1 MKEIQQ
7 SIAKLNIDSADKEK
21 LSKEVSTLN
30 KEQRTLQDKVDE
42 FERELENEKVKKRQ
56 IEREI

>member
-1 MKEIQQ
+1 LKEIQQ

-30 KEQRTLQDKVDE
+30 KEQRSLQDKVDE

>member
-1 MKEIQQ
+1 LKEIQQ

>member
-30 KEQRTLQDKVDE
+30 KEQRSLQDKVDE